1 MRRAG
6 LAIAAW
12 AVVAAFAAGPSV
24 GHGQGSGPQPRT
36 ARLGVPGVAN
46 ANPTMAAEGSFV
58 AVAWGASATGGGA
71 DVYVAVS
78 GDGGSTFGPPVRA
91 NREPGEA
98 RLGAERPPV
107 VALVP
112 AAGRLPD
119 IAVLWTAGR
128 TNTAIK
134 VARSSDQGRSFGP
147 PRDVQASGARGNRGW
162 ASMVADRNGNLHVVW
177 LDHRDAV
184 AMSSNAAGQ
193 HEHDGVAMA
202 QRSGLY
208 YARLGSGSITEQLV
222 ARGVCYCCKTAVAT
236 DSGGR
241 VTAVWRHVYAGNL
254 RDIAA
259 ALSTDGGRT
268 FSSPQRVSED
278 GWAINGCPENGP
290 SVAIDANQTAHVAWP
305 TVIAGREPTGA
316 VFYSSV
322 GRGGVFAPRVRVP
335 TLAGKDPEHVQL
347 VRSTGGALVV
357 AWDEVVDGKRTIVSA
372 HVRMTGRGVEG
383 RRPQAAAVVGRPRA
397 ISTEV
402 GRHPALAVSAKGTLV
417 AWTDGAAD
425 GATSIA
431 VRGIP
436 AD

>member
-1 MRRAG
+1 MRRAKFV
-6 LAIAAW
+6 IAAW
-12 AVVAAFAAGPSV
+12 AVVVAFAAGPSV
-24 GHGQGSGPQPRT
+24 GHGQGSDPQPRMT
-36 ARLGVPGVAN
+36 RLGVPGVAN
-46 ANPTMAAEGSFV
+46 ANPTMSAQGNFV

-112 AAGRLPD
+112 AAGRPPD

-128 TNTAIK
+128 TDTAIR

-147 PRDVQASGARGNRGW
+147 PRDVQASGVRGNRGW
-162 ASMVADRNGNLHVVW
+162 ASMAADRNGNLHVVW

-193 HEHDGVAMA
+193 HEHDGIAMA

-208 YARLGSGSITEQLV
+208 YARLGSGAIAEQSTTPAGVLL

-259 ALSTDGGRT
+259 ATSADGGRT
-268 FSSPQRVSED
+268 FTSPQRVSED

-290 SVAIDANQTAHVAWP
+290 SLAIDESQTAHLAWP
-305 TVIAGREPTGA
+305 TVVGGREPTGA
-316 VFYSSV
+316 VFYSSA
-322 GRGGVFAPRVRVP
+322 GRGGAFAPRVRVP

-347 VRSTGGALVV
+347 VRSTGGASVV
-357 AWDEVVDGKRTIVSA
+357 SWDEVIDGKRTIVSA
-372 HVRMTGRGVEG
+372 HVRVTGRGVE
-383 RRPQAAAVVGRPRA
+383 VGRPRA
-397 ISTEV
+397 ISTAV
-402 GRHPALAVSAKGTLV
+402 GRHPALAVSATGVLV

-425 GATSIA
+425 GPTSIA
-431 VRGIP
+431 VRRIS
-436 AD
+436 D